1 MNQPVEPEVVVLC
14 SDLFFSSSIEGTASQ
29 QAVPCRVVASGDQLS
44 ELLATGTVRRVII
57 DLEFPGL
64 DVAAV
69 VSLLPETSRPE
80 TFAFGPHVKVEQL
93 RSAREAGID
102 HVLPRSQF
110 SEQLSAILT
119 GQR

>member
-1 MNQPVEPEVVVLC
+1 MNHPVEPEVVVLC
-14 SDLFFSSSIEGTASQ
+14 SDLFFSSSIEGTATQ
-29 QAVPCRVVASGDQLS
+29 QSVPCRVVASVDQLS

-64 DVAAV
+64 DLAAIV
-69 VSLLPETSRPE
+69 NILPETSRPD
-80 TFAFGPHVKVEQL
+80 TFAFGPHVKVDQL

-110 SEQLSAILT
+110 SEQLPQILI
-119 GQR
+119 GQF